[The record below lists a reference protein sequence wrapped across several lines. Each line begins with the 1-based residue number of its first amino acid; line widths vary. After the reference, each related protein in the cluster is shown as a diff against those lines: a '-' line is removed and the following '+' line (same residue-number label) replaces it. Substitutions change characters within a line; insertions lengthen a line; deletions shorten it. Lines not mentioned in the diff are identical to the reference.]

1 MRASRVS
8 FVDALAAG
16 RPLLLD
22 GGLGSEVIARGLP
35 RGTPPEAWVLE
46 RPEEIQAVHRG
57 YVEAGS
63 DAVQTCTFGGSALRL
78 AAFGLDHRCEE
89 LNRRA
94 VDLART
100 AGARFVVADV
110 GPTGEYLP
118 PVGTGDEVRWREA
131 FARQAGAL
139 AAAGVD
145 AFHVETMSDLR
156 EAMAALSAVR
166 GEAPGTPVMV
176 SLTFDRKKRGY
187 FTVMG
192 DPLVPA
198 LRALAGAGAV
208 VVGANCTLTSPQMA
222 GLVEEALAGVEVPL
236 VVQPNAGAPE
246 AHPDGSFSYAQ
257 TPEDFARDLAAFAAA
272 GVALVGGCCGTD
284 HRFIAALRRRLD
296 EGAEAR

>member
-1 MRASRVS
+1 VS
-8 FVDALAAG
+8 LVDALSAG

-22 GGLGSEVIARGLP
+22 GGLGSAVIARGLP

-63 DAVQTCTFGGSALRL
+63 DAVQTCTFGASPVRL
-78 AAFGLDHRCEE
+78 AAFGLDHHCEE

-94 VDLART
+94 VDLARA
-100 AGARFVVADV
+100 AGPRFVVGDV

-118 PVGTGDEVRWREA
+118 PVGTGDEARWRET
-131 FARQAGAL
+131 FARQTRAL
-139 AAAGVD
+139 MAAGVD

-156 EAMAALSAVR
+156 EAKVALAAIHR
-166 GEAPGTPVMV
+166 EAPGMPVMV
-176 SLTFDRKKRGY
+176 SLTFDHKRRGY

-192 DPLVPA
+192 DPLIPA
-198 LRALAGAGAV
+198 LRALAEAGAV
-208 VVGANCTLTSPQMA
+208 AVGANCTLTSPQMA
-222 GLVEEALAGVEVPL
+222 GLVEEALAGVEAPL

-246 AHPDGSFSYAQ
+246 ALPDGSFTYAQ
-257 TPEDFARDLAAFAAA
+257 TPEDFARDLAVFAAA

-284 HRFIAALRRRLD
+284 RRFIAALRRRLD
-296 EGAEAR
+296 EGTASP

>member
-1 MRASRVS
+1 MS
-8 FVDALAAG
+8 FLAALSEE

-22 GGLGSEVIARGLP
+22 GGLGSAVMARGLP

-63 DAVQTCTFGGSALRL
+63 DAVQTCTFGASPVRL
-78 AAFGLDHRCEE
+78 AAFGLDRHCEE

-94 VDLART
+94 VDLAR
-100 AGARFVVADV
+100 ASGARFVVADV

-118 PVGTGDEVRWREA
+118 PVGSGDEERWREA
-131 FARQAGAL
+131 FSRQARAL

-156 EAMAALSAVR
+156 EAKMAFAAIR
-166 GEAPGTPVMV
+166 QEAPGLPVMV
-176 SLTFDRKKRGY
+176 SLTFDHKRRGF

-192 DPLVPA
+192 DPLVPS
-198 LRALAGAGAV
+198 LRALAEAGAV
-208 VVGANCTLTSPQMA
+208 AVGANCSLTSPQMA
-222 GLVEEALAGVEVPL
+222 ELVAEALVGVDAPL

-246 AHPDGSFSYAQ
+246 ALPDGSFTYAQ
-257 TPEDFARDLAAFAAA
+257 TAEEFARDLAAFAAA
-272 GVALVGGCCGTD
+272 GVAVVGGCCGTE
-284 HRFIAALRRRLD
+284 HRFIAALRRHLD
-296 EGAEAR
+296 EVAEAR